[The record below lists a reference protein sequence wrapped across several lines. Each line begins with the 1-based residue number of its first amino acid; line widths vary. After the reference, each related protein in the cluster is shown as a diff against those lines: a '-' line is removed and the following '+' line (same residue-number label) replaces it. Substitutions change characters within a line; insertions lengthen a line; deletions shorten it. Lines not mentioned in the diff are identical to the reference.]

1 MKPNLIIT
9 LTLLFVLISGTVEAQ
24 EVGDFLRDNN
34 KVNAVIVILLIILIG
49 LFSFLFYIERK
60 VKKLEE

>member
-1 MKPNLIIT
+1 MKPNFLII
-9 LTLLFVLISGTVEAQ
+9 LTLVFLLISETAEAQ

-34 KVNAVIVILLIILIG
+34 KVNAVIVILLMILIG

>member
-1 MKPNLIIT
+1 MKPNFLII
-9 LTLLFVLISGTVEAQ
+9 LTIVFFLISGTAEAQ

-34 KVNAVIVILLIILIG
+34 KVNAVIVILLMILIG

-60 VKKLEE
+60 IKKLEE